1 LNANIPQSNKPR
13 VVIIGGGF
21 GGLQLARS
29 LSEKAFQ
36 IVLIDKNNFHQFQPL
51 FYQVATAGLEPS
63 SIAFPLRKVFSKKQG
78 IHIRMAEVTSIEPD
92 KNCIQTS
99 IGEIQYDHLIIATG
113 ADSNYFGNKEIQEN
127 SLPMKSIQEALQ
139 LRNTLFQC
147 FEETL
152 LTTNDEERS
161 MYLNFVVVG
170 GGPTGVEVAGT
181 LAEMKRFILP
191 KDFPEIDFSSMRI
204 ILLEGSPRVLNAMSE
219 VSSKKA
225 KEYLTK
231 MGVEVQCDNVVTSYD
246 GSIATLKNESSIAT
260 KTLIWAAGVKGNL
273 IGGLSEKSYLS
284 SGRFVV
290 DEYNRIINCSNI
302 YAIGDVAC
310 MQNELYPKGHPQM
323 AQPAIQQG
331 KTLAKNLLLQQQG
344 KDMNAFKYKDLGS
357 MATVGRNKAVVELPN
372 AKFQGFFAWILWLV
386 VHLKSILGVRN
397 KFLVLLNW
405 IWNYVTYNLS
415 LRLIIGPAKKKD

>member
-1 LNANIPQSNKPR
+1 LNANIPLSNKPR

-231 MGVEVQCDNVVTSYD
+231 MGVEVQCDTVVTSYD
-246 GSIATLKNESSIAT
+246 GSIATLKNGSSIAT

-273 IGGLSEKSYLS
+273 IGGLSEESYLP
-284 SGRFVV
+284 SGRLVV

-331 KTLAKNLLLQQQG
+331 KTLAKNLLLQQQE